1 MTSRLLIPSFG
12 LLAKYGIGICL
23 LWGLAGAALAQ
34 KPLPTKTIKEKSLV
48 TGQEVEWK
56 ITGDDRVVARD
67 SSLNYLQIYVRS
79 SEQVLYGNKCAEDE
93 AKRMGIE
100 FVLLSKDIGYGMSE
114 SNRRWSNFKTGCR
127 VFFKN
132 GFFWKKRLKKRIRL
146 CREAT
151 GDHSR

>member
-1 MTSRLLIPSFG
+1 MTPLRPISSFRLAATLFLWIWVWAGLGYQAFG
-12 LLAKYGIGICL
+12 
-23 LWGLAGAALAQ
+23 Q
-34 KPLPTKTIKEKSLV
+34 KPLPTKIVKEKSLV
-48 TGQEVEWK
+48 TGQEMEWK

-67 SSLNYLQIYVRS
+67 SSQNYMQLYVRA

-114 SNRRWSNFKTGCR
+114 SSRQWSNFKTGFR
-127 VFFKN
+127 AFFKN
-132 GFFWKKRLKKRIRL
+132 GFFWKRKLKKRIRL
-146 CREAT
+146 CKEAT